1 MRSGG
6 ITVTIV
12 RVSNETTSNVTTWA
26 SETFHADV
34 THWVEKAAAD
44 AGVTLTGDREQP
56 HNRPWS
62 SAIRFGAEGGD
73 LWFKVN
79 APGTR
84 HEGDLVAVLADLEAD
99 LVPPVLAVDS
109 ERGWTLTRDA
119 GPVMRSVAPPE
130 ELWDSWAEVL
140 VRYADA
146 QIRLADQS
154 ERILATG
161 LREVSPTTL
170 PGQIRALVHEL
181 GAQPPEEGGLTAQE
195 QERLSA
201 CFDEYDAWCAE
212 LAASGIPSS
221 VQHDDVHSS
230 NICWGGSAAT
240 ARVIDWGDTI
250 WGLPIGTMLGTV
262 NSIAWHAKC
271 ERDDPRVLQVRDA
284 YLEPFTTYAG
294 RDDLV
299 RYVDLARRTGCVTK
313 ALSYRA
319 SLLGEPLSTHQE
331 QDFPVRGWLLELFE
345 TS

>member
-1 MRSGG
+1 LPA
-6 ITVTIV
+6 TIV
-12 RVSNETTSNVTTWA
+12 GMTGETAGNVATWA
-26 SETFHADV
+26 GGAFHADV
-34 THWVEKAAAD
+34 VRWVEKAAAD
-44 AGVTLTGDREQP
+44 TGVTLTGEREQP

-79 APGTR
+79 GPGTR
-84 HEGDLVAVLADLEAD
+84 HEGVLVTVLADLEPD
-99 LVPPVLAVDS
+99 LVPPVLAADRD
-109 ERGWTLTRDA
+109 RGWSLTRDA

-130 ELWDSWAEVL
+130 QLWDSWAEVL

-146 QIRLADQS
+146 QVRLAGHA
-154 ERILATG
+154 ERVLSAG

-170 PGQIRALVHEL
+170 PRQLRALVDEL
-181 GAQPPEEGGLTAQE
+181 GSQPPEQGGLTERE
-195 QERLSA
+195 QARLLASL
-201 CFDEYDAWCAE
+201 DEYDAWCAE

-240 ARVIDWGDTI
+240 ARIIDWGDTI
-250 WGLPIGTMLGTV
+250 WGFPIGTMLGTV

-271 ERDDPRVLQVRDA
+271 ERTDPRVLRVRDA
-284 YLEPFTTYAG
+284 YLEPFTTYAS
-294 RDDLV
+294 RDELV
-299 RYVDLARRTGCVTK
+299 RWVDLARRTGCVTK

-331 QDFPVRGWLLELFE
+331 EDFPVRGWLLEIFE
-345 TS
+345 I